1 MCYDCM
7 LPVTDV
13 HDQDGWSGCS
23 YEAQGQI
30 VTVYSLHFNMQNVL
44 MVQWIVALRSFCHS
58 QVDKWT
64 ISRMTRI
71 QGNEKYLL
79 SRGSLGC
86 GPQQYFWWLSVQWC
100 IAAFIYDYCHQRF
113 PPSYT
118 WYFHAFDYHKWER
131 LYWYMTLTHCYYC
144 SRCIIYYMWTC
155 KVENLMQ
162 VWFLFGLQCDILWN
176 YKFIKVLSVFNIY
189 IMSNKCWVF
198 MVPGG
203 TLQ

>member
-1 MCYDCM
+1 MCYDYM

-30 VTVYSLHFNMQNVL
+30 VTVYSLHFNMQNAL
-44 MVQWIVALRSFCHS
+44 MVQRIVALRSFCHS

-64 ISRMTRI
+64 TSRMNGI
-71 QGNEKYLL
+71 QGNEEYLL
-79 SRGSLGC
+79 SRGSLCWRIGMWSPTIFLVIIC
-86 GPQQYFWWLSVQWC
+86 IQWC
-100 IAAFIYDYCHQRF
+100 IAALHDYCHQRF

-131 LYWYMTLTHCYYC
+131 LYWYMTLTHCYYGG
-144 SRCIIYYMWTC
+144 RCIIYYMWTC

-162 VWFLFGLQCDILWN
+162 IWFLFGLQCDILWN

-189 IMSNKCWVF
+189 I
-198 MVPGG
+198 
-203 TLQ
+203 LYYE